1 MNYDLCDLLN
11 RKLEASCGYFPDT
24 NLTKSSS
31 RNQDMLDNLL
41 ENISP
46 DDYLEIMESPETEHQ
61 NFNCWVYR
69 NGKISNQIADFD
81 LSAKK
86 ITRELA
92 NLSYSNNPALDIMY
106 FSGVMKM
113 IYANNKAI
121 YVECCI
127 RPSLDQ
133 MLNLKDFERKI
144 LSKNGVV
151 IWRVIE
157 RRGKN
162 NFYEGTGL
170 DSLHAFKW
178 SRIK

>member
-1 MNYDLCDLLN
+1 
-11 RKLEASCGYFPDT
+11 
-24 NLTKSSS
+24 
-31 RNQDMLDNLL
+31 
-41 ENISP
+41 
-46 DDYLEIMESPETEHQ
+46 
-61 NFNCWVYR
+61 
-69 NGKISNQIADFD
+69 
-81 LSAKK
+81 
-86 ITRELA
+86 
-92 NLSYSNNPALDIMY
+92 
-106 FSGVMKM
+106 MKM

-133 MLNLKDFERKI
+133 MLSLKDLERKI

-151 IWRVIE
+151 IWRVVE
-157 RRGKN
+157 RRGRN